1 MENLESLKINL
12 PEDIMK
18 AEVYGD
24 YDLAKKLIN
33 QRIKKS
39 IPQILKDRMLLEIIR
54 IDRLSGSYSHNYS
67 EALDILKNN
76 IKDFKPEELEELKND
91 GYADWIY
98 INGDVRFQNRFFP
111 NIIKTNPAY
120 YDRLIDNSSKNK
132 SEIENNALDD
142 DIDSIIKEGKKS
154 YYIKIR
160 AGVKIKH
167 ANNNEKVRVYIPIPK
182 ECEQIKKINILKTTY
197 EPDYV
202 SSADYPQRT
211 IYFEKNARDNDIFEV
226 EYEYINKVVY
236 NSFEN
241 LKIESIQPDFYTE
254 EKLPHIAFTPY
265 LKALYAEI
273 VGDEKNPLN
282 IARKIYN
289 YITQNIRYSFMR
301 DYLAIDNIPEY
312 AALNSKGDCG
322 VQALL
327 FITLLR
333 IGKIP
338 ARWQSGLYVNPYS
351 IGQHDWAQFYI
362 APLGWLFADLSF
374 GGSAYRK
381 GNLKRWNFYFGNI
394 DNFRMVANSDFQ
406 IDFMPVT
413 KYMRSDPYDNQSGE
427 AEFESHHAN
436 DEEAENI
443 MDIIDMHEITE

>member
-1 MENLESLKINL
+1 MENLESLKISL

-24 YDLAKKLIN
+24 YALAKKLIN
-33 QRIKKS
+33 LRVKKN
-39 IPQILKDRMLLEIIR
+39 IPQLLKDRMLLELIR
-54 IDRLSGSYSHNYS
+54 IDRLSGSYSHSYK

-76 IKDFKPEELEELKND
+76 IKDFKPEELEDLKND

-98 INGDVRFQNRFFP
+98 INGDIRFQNRFFP

-120 YDRLIDNSSKNK
+120 YDRLIDNSSKKK
-132 SEIENNALDD
+132 SEIENKALDD
-142 DIDSIIKEGKKS
+142 DIDSIINEGKKA

-167 ANNNEKVRVYIPIPK
+167 VNNNEKVRVYIPIPK
-182 ECEQIKKINILKTTY
+182 ECEQIKNINILKTTY
-197 EPDYV
+197 KPEYISP
-202 SSADYPQRT
+202 ADYPQRT
-211 IYFEKNARDNDIFEV
+211 IYFEKEAKNNDIFEV

-236 NSFEN
+236 NSLEN
-241 LKIESIQPDFYTE
+241 LKVDSTQPDFYTE

-265 LKALYAEI
+265 LNALYAEI

-301 DYLAIDNIPEY
+301 DYLAINNISEY
-312 AALNSKGDCG
+312 AALNLKGDCG

-338 ARWQSGLYVNPYS
+338 ARWQSGLYANPYS

-374 GGSAYRK
+374 GGSALRK

-406 IDFMPVT
+406 VDFMPGT
-413 KYMRSDPYDNQSGE
+413 KYMRDDPYDNQSGE
-427 AEFESHHAN
+427 VEFEHHPAY
-436 DEEAENI
+436 DDVEHI
-443 MDIIDMHEITE
+443 MDILEMHEIDE